1 VISFECQCGAKVK
14 VDDQLAGRM
23 GRCPRCR
30 RMVRIPGSAIS
41 AQPPALGVQQ
51 QAGGQAVEKSPLE
64 EALAAAS
71 SQGYPMRQL
80 HNGTAPSDDP
90 FGLLAMQAA
99 SQPPRLPTQ
108 PACPIHHGL
117 QRPRTSLEKN
127 APFMTA
133 GFLILSTI
141 FIPWFIGAAPPF
153 FEGSSAS
160 RVTTFMSWDVIKF
173 GPGMLT
179 AFLIT
184 AWYIGLAS
192 VVAGFCLSDLPHAI
206 CTAGHGFAGVLFL
219 SCLWLSWVGTPYVP
233 FNSQGGGLVVVNLLG
248 MIFLLL
254 LLPALAIRRQLGRT
268 TVIRPVQGIFSGA
281 LSILLVVGFILL
293 IALFT
298 DLPQVVRSQLVLDL
312 VIGTLSQMLLL
323 AGAVISLV
331 DAARPKSDSHLLAEV
346 ATWILYGSLGLSGVY
361 IVIRPATLGEAG
373 GGIALFILNS
383 VVLIIAPLLLLFLGG
398 AARVIIEAVS
408 AYRRKHPSSRI
419 RQEAPTEEA
428 VVPEELQQLSSA
440 KRRLQQ
446 IQALYDDGL
455 ITKDEF
461 TARRAAI
468 VESV

>member
-1 VISFECQCGAKVK
+1 
-14 VDDQLAGRM
+14 
-23 GRCPRCR
+23 
-30 RMVRIPGSAIS
+30 
-41 AQPPALGVQQ
+41 
-51 QAGGQAVEKSPLE
+51 VEKSPLE

-71 SQGYPMRQL
+71 SQGYPVRQS

-90 FGLLAMQAA
+90 FTLLDLQAA
-99 SQPPRLPTQ
+99 SQGAQVSTR
-108 PACPIHHGL
+108 PAHSITRVWRIPKS
-117 QRPRTSLEKN
+117 TLEKN

-153 FEGSSAS
+153 FEGSSES

-192 VVAGFCLSDLPHAI
+192 VVAGFCLRDLPHAI
-206 CTAGHGFAGVLFL
+206 CTAGHGFVGVLFL
-219 SCLWLSWVGTPYVP
+219 SCLWLSWVGTPYLP

-254 LLPALAIRRQLGRT
+254 LLPTLAIRRQLGRT
-268 TVIRPVQGIFSGA
+268 TVIQPVQGIFSGA

-361 IVIRPATLGEAG
+361 IVIRPATLGAG
-373 GGIALFILNS
+373 GGVALIILNS
-383 VVLIIAPLLLLFLGG
+383 LVLITAPLLLLFLGG
-398 AARVIIEAVS
+398 AARVIVEAVS
-408 AYRRKHPSSRI
+408 VYRRKRPSPRI
-419 RQEAPTEEA
+419 RREAPTEEA
-428 VVPEELQQLSSA
+428 VPEELQQLSSA
-440 KRRLQQ
+440 RRRLQQ
-446 IQALYDDGL
+446 IRALYDDGL
-455 ITKDEF
+455 ITKEEF